1 MHGQKSGARSD
12 QPLLE
17 ICINKRRS
25 VNIVDIN
32 TGNIT
37 SFGLH
42 VKTTHWHQQCVLKKC
57 VSNEPSSE
65 TLIAKRWFTK
75 GK

>member
-1 MHGQKSGARSD
+1 MHGQKSGVRSD
-12 QPLLE
+12 QNTQLPGRHLHFFLMKQKGCKPLLE

-42 VKTTHWHQQCVLKKC
+42 VKTTH
-57 VSNEPSSE
+57 
-65 TLIAKRWFTK
+65 
-75 GK
+75 

>member
-1 MHGQKSGARSD
+1 MDKNQVSGVIKTPSCQVDSFIFLMKQKGCK
-12 QPLLE
+12 PLLE

-42 VKTTHWHQQCVLKKC
+42 VKTTH
-57 VSNEPSSE
+57 
-65 TLIAKRWFTK
+65 
-75 GK
+75 

>member
-42 VKTTHWHQQCVLKKC
+42 VKTTH
-57 VSNEPSSE
+57 
-65 TLIAKRWFTK
+65 
-75 GK
+75 